1 MTLPSLAST
10 TVYTSTLLATSV
22 VARLL
27 LAFDA
32 LLVAFVTSLLLAWT
46 ERQVSNVATTMQ

>member
-10 TVYTSTLLATSV
+10 TVYTTTLLATSV

>member
-1 MTLPSLAST
+1 L
-10 TVYTSTLLATSV
+10 YTSTLLATSVV

-46 ERQVSNVATTMQ
+46 EGQVSNVATTMQ

>member
-1 MTLPSLAST
+1 L
-10 TVYTSTLLATSV
+10 YTSTLLATSV
-22 VARLL
+22 VAKLL

>member
-1 MTLPSLAST
+1 L
-10 TVYTSTLLATSV
+10 YTSTLLATS

-46 ERQVSNVATTMQ
+46 EGQVSNVATTMQ

>member
-1 MTLPSLAST
+1 MTLPCLTST
-10 TVYTSTLLATSV
+10 TLYTSTLLATSV

-46 ERQVSNVATTMQ
+46 EGQVSNVATTVQ